1 MTATKPP
8 SDERARRV
16 PWSVHA
22 LVVLGVVV
30 IAFGPQVVWL
40 ISVMLRP
47 DDVTSAPPT
56 SEAISVSAITGL
68 LGLVGGA
75 ALANTGKSDRH
86 EP

>member
-1 MTATKPP
+1 MTADTPK
-8 SDERARRV
+8 EGQGRRV

-22 LVVLGVVV
+22 LVVVGVVI

-47 DDVTSAPPT
+47 GEVTSAPPS
-56 SEAISVSAITGL
+56 SEATSISAITGL

-75 ALANTGKSDRH
+75 ALANTARNDRG
-86 EP
+86 